1 MTVRT
6 LALATVLGGAVGCAP
21 VSQAAEQNG
30 FSGEDV
36 ATVVVRNDNW
46 LDMNVYAVRG
56 NMKVRLGTVT
66 ALSEARLK
74 LPRNLLAGGSD
85 VYLLAD
91 PIGSSEK
98 YATQRLMIPL
108 GSRVDLRLAN
118 NIAMSSYSVW

>member
-21 VSQAAEQNG
+21 ISQAAEQNE
-30 FSGEDV
+30 FSGEGV
-36 ATVVVRNDNW
+36 AIVVVRNDNW
-46 LDMNVYAVRG
+46 LDMNVYAVRN

-66 ALSEARLK
+66 AMSEARLK
-74 LPRNLLAGGSD
+74 LPRSLLVGGSD
-85 VYLLAD
+85 VRLLAD
-91 PIGSSEK
+91 PIGSDEG
-98 YATQRLMIPL
+98 YATQGLTIPL